1 MEDYRGLCRA
11 GLATIEEIPFH
22 VCKELTIIYLLEND
36 LKMTTVAGAQVLS
49 AGQTEILNVKE
60 PVMLEAVSGTC
71 QIAYFAFDRLY
82 TESTS
87 DNFDR
92 ITYNCN
98 ICNFFG
104 SAAKPELIRKLTLMM
119 LRLSSDMADNQS
131 RFAVKDAADH
141 LLSYI
146 RENFDDVGHVFA
158 ESTRLDVSKER
169 FQRISEYMIAHV
181 EEKMS
186 LNELAQ
192 NEYLSI
198 PYLSKEFSDKLEK
211 SYHAIINYYR
221 TINAVIQLLDTE
233 DSLTYIAE
241 NSGFSSIRYYNKV
254 FSDYLGCLPSKFRAE
269 YKKRA
274 WKCSGKNLDRK
285 RLLEEIEKI
294 EKNGKEGKGLG
305 CFALPVT
312 GEVSKVFLCS
322 ETAGEVETLFTVEA
336 ARQCKLIVMEIKD
349 DRYWKAKQAA
359 KYLKLS
365 PQQQIPAIEPKKEY
379 LFLSEEEQ
387 QFKLV
392 MHGPWEAEIYILL
405 FDRS

>member
-1 MEDYRGLCRA
+1 MEDYRGLCKA

-22 VCKELTIIYLLEND
+22 VCRELTIIYLLDND
-36 LKMTTVAGAQVLS
+36 LKMTTVAGAQVLYV
-49 AGQTEILNVKE
+49 GQAEILNVKE
-60 PVMLEAVSGTC
+60 PVMLEAVSGAC
-71 QIAYFAFDRLY
+71 QIVYFAFDRFY
-82 TESTS
+82 TESAS

-119 LRLSSDMADNQS
+119 LRLSLDMANDQS
-131 RFAVKDAADH
+131 RFAVKDAADQ

-146 RENFDDVGHVFA
+146 RENFDDVAHAFA
-158 ESTRLDVSKER
+158 ESARLDVSRER

-186 LNELAQ
+186 LNEIAQ

-211 SYHAIINYYR
+211 SYRAILNYYR
-221 TINAVIQLLDTE
+221 TINAAIQLLDTE
-233 DSLTYIAE
+233 DSLTCIAE

-254 FSDYLGCLPSKFRAE
+254 FSDYLSCLPSKFRSE
-269 YKKRA
+269 YKKKA
-274 WKCSGKNLDRK
+274 WKCSRKNLDRK

-294 EKNGKEGKGLG
+294 EKTGKEGGEHG
-305 CFALPVT
+305 HCDLPVT
-312 GEVSKVFLCS
+312 GKVSKVFLCS
-322 ETAGEVETLFTVEA
+322 ESAGEVETLFTVEA

-349 DRYWKAKQAA
+349 DRYRKAKQAA
-359 KYLKLS
+359 KFLKLS
-365 PQQQIPAIEPKKEY
+365 PQQIPAIDPKKEY
-379 LFLSEEEQ
+379 LLLSEEEQ